1 MSDKKTNLF
10 KALSKFIEAM
20 RLYLYTGLNNQYGAA
35 WERKYFESL
44 HHSKT
49 EHWGMRLQEGIDPIQ
64 LIDYG
69 NLKDFAIQ
77 NKNFFEKDFGSQKN
91 ALPTFFGQ
99 ISEARNMINHY
110 GIYINDKAEKAYL
123 HMIEIAQKLEMNE
136 LENDLRKLKDNSFNH
151 YVIPTKSTKS
161 TKTTKTTSSDNRLK
175 KPDAIKLINNSL
187 DYDKIS
193 NANTVYSNINKAA
206 PCWWLN
212 IPPAKFNNSL
222 NILLVEEDELIW
234 INLPKGS
241 CYPPENIF
249 NTRNDNGKVDLRIGT
264 EGVEYLK
271 DYLSANNFDFKPY
284 VKNKLKI

>member
-161 TKTTKTTSSDNRLK
+161 TKTTSSDNRLK

-187 DYDKIS
+187 DYDKLS
-193 NANTVYSNINKAA
+193 NANTVYSNQEFYSSSRLTFKRDIIESLDEDGQFSVHVLPSNEVFTFTKKEFYQVFDNVIASKSYMVNGIYNYSRTPQKAYE
-206 PCWWLN
+206 
-212 IPPAKFNNSL
+212 F
-222 NILLVEEDELIW
+222 
-234 INLPKGS
+234 
-241 CYPPENIF
+241 
-249 NTRNDNGKVDLRIGT
+249 
-264 EGVEYLK
+264 
-271 DYLSANNFDFKPY
+271 LSKS
-284 VKNKLKI
+284 